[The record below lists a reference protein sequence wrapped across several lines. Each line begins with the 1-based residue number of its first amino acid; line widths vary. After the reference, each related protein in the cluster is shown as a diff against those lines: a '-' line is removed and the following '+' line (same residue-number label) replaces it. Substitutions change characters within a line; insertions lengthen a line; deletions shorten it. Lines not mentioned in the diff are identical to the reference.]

1 MIKVIAI
8 DLVGV
13 LVTEKDIDLTKEED
27 KLERMLGSN
36 TSDIE
41 YINKAKSI
49 INDENEIIK
58 TIINIFDKLYLV
70 KDKDLLKKIKNKYP
84 NIKIIIATNHVSFI
98 RRYLENIYSKEE
110 LDDIIISA
118 EINRIKPNKS
128 FYNYIL
134 DKYNIIPSELLF
146 IDDSIINIDGAS
158 ILGINTIK
166 VEKNTNILEEIDK
179 YFK

>member
-13 LVTEKDIDLTKEED
+13 LVTENDIDLTKEED
-27 KLERMLGSN
+27 KLERMLGPN
-36 TSDIE
+36 ISDIE

-49 INDENEIIK
+49 INSEKEIIR

-70 KDKDLLKKIKNKYP
+70 KDKDLLKNIKNKYP
-84 NIKIIIATNHVSFI
+84 GIKIIIATNHVSFI
-98 RRYLENIYSKEE
+98 RKYLENIYSKEE

-166 VEKNTNILEEIDK
+166 VEKDTNILEEIDK

>member
-13 LVTEKDIDLTKEED
+13 LVTEKDIELTKEED

-84 NIKIIIATNHVSFI
+84 NIKIVIATNHVSFI

-110 LDDIIISA
+110 LDDIIISS
-118 EINRIKPNKS
+118 EINKTKPNQD

-134 DKYNIIPSELLF
+134 NKYSIIPNELLF
-146 IDDSIINIDGAS
+146 IDDSIINVNGAS

-166 VEKNTNILEEIDK
+166 VEKDTNILEEIDK
-179 YFK
+179 VIK